1 MNKPNSNTNLIAA
14 MLFVVCL
21 IFAVTLFL
29 PSDSQAATSKTKVGL
44 TIKGQP
50 APTNGAAGTSSSRVY
65 HPSVTVDGDDA
76 AFYTLNVFTSD
87 NTGTGCGWHENMSQ
101 TTFESASGHY
111 LGSSQV
117 DQVVVDAAPNNT
129 DTMPSDA
136 NHPVQYPV
144 ALPSDGSA
152 ATFLVADGP
161 CGNGTGLGNFI
172 VKPTVEVQVPSGTPN
187 GNYSATVR
195 VSIYTGP

>member
-1 MNKPNSNTNLIAA
+1 
-14 MLFVVCL
+14 MLFTVCL
-21 IFAVTLFL
+21 LFAVSVLI
-29 PSDSQAATSKTKVGL
+29 PSSSDAASAKTTVGV
-44 TIKGQP
+44 TVKGQP
-50 APTNGAAGTSSSRVY
+50 APTIGSAGTTSSHVY
-65 HPSVTVDGDDA
+65 HPSVAVDGSGD
-76 AFYTLNVFTSD
+76 AFYTLNIFTSD

-136 NHPVQYPV
+136 NHPVHYPV
-144 ALPSDGSA
+144 ALPNDGSS

-161 CGNGTGLGNFI
+161 CGDGTGLGNFI

-187 GNYSATVR
+187 GDYSATVR